1 MSPNPNMGADPG
13 ATPPAAAPP
22 AADGQ
27 PVDWQAKY
35 QAEVQDRIRE
45 RERYKPVS
53 QTFSRLD
60 QGTAQAIM
68 SLAEAAAEGDMDYI
82 ATWAEETHRNL
93 TGSEIAARVA
103 AQQGATGGMQPA
115 PTAPAT
121 PPASAP
127 AMTPE
132 QIAAMVR
139 AETEQAMRRNEM
151 IQQINGE
158 LATAGYP
165 VGTPAAQAIL
175 AYAQQ
180 TRLPIPDA
188 VAWYNADL
196 QQQFQRY
203 QQGLTGAAGQMPPP
217 APNGNPAAPL
227 TGASPRDR
235 AIARLAG
242 GQSA

>member
-1 MSPNPNMGADPG
+1 MSPNPNINADPG

-93 TGSEIAARVA
+93 TGS
-103 AQQGATGGMQPA
+103 
-115 PTAPAT
+115 
-121 PPASAP
+121 
-127 AMTPE
+127 
-132 QIAAMVR
+132 
-139 AETEQAMRRNEM
+139 ETEQAMRRNEM